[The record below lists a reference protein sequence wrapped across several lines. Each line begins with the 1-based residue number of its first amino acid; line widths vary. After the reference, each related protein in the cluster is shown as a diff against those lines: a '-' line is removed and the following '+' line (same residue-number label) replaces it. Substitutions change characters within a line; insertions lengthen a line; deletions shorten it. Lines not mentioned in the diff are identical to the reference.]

1 MKLEIKDY
9 VDQAG
14 LSQQLLQLK
23 VHTKLKLVNF
33 ILYPNNNL
41 LIVKPILRDVMGAQ
55 QDMLSIV
62 QKNIPYN
69 IDLITLTPVKNML
82 IASIYLIKA
91 YGLMDTKLLKVIPP
105 LNLKLQF
112 QFNLF
117 PSKFRLT
124 KMYLHNTLEES

>member
-55 QDMLSIV
+55 QDMLSIM
-62 QKNIPYN
+62 QKKVPYN

>member
-41 LIVKPILRDVMGAQ
+41 LIVKPILRDVMGA
-55 QDMLSIV
+55 
-62 QKNIPYN
+62 
-69 IDLITLTPVKNML
+69 
-82 IASIYLIKA
+82 
-91 YGLMDTKLLKVIPP
+91 
-105 LNLKLQF
+105 
-112 QFNLF
+112 
-117 PSKFRLT
+117 
-124 KMYLHNTLEES
+124 